1 MNTKKI
7 IAGFGAVA
15 ILIAATLTSCQD
27 TLEEQY
33 INPEKTTVASI
44 GKFFT
49 TMLDNRRVRA
59 DYWNIRTF
67 LVMHPGVYTNTVSYT
82 NTNKR
87 YQQQLNYLDD
97 LWKDYYT
104 PNYYDQNRATGGAG
118 GVVAHMREIEKQYA
132 LLSTE
137 EQADADIFLHA
148 ARIVLYDQTAQ
159 MVDLFGDIP
168 FSEAGKLNLTGKIEL
183 PKFDSAEEIY
193 GTLLDGLEESA
204 AYFASATPTV
214 QVTNGFSTQ
223 DILFQG
229 NLNKW
234 RRYANSLR
242 LRLLMHISFQNE
254 DKAQADVMEMLSAP
268 VDFPLVD
275 ETSYNVLLTPLTNY
289 TDNMRNAVTEL
300 TSHIAPQFLVE
311 DVLKPASD
319 PRIRVLYDKNVTKA
333 GVYNADYY
341 SMPPNIPSSEQ
352 QQNIADRK
360 YAILDSSTF
369 ILNTAFPG
377 IIVTASEVNFLR
389 AEAFERWGSTVD
401 AQMAY
406 EKAVIQAVDFVFYLN
421 KLGADFRGADPEPAV
436 TPFEMTT
443 LLNSPTVIYAGTKDQ
458 KLAKIGTQKWLSL
471 GFMQSVEAW
480 TELRR
485 TNYPVLTFVPDPSTP
500 EAVMPPSRL
509 VYPGTEKVYNAINF
523 EAVSQSDFPTTKI
536 FWDVQ

>member
-15 ILIAATLTSCQD
+15 IMIAAMLTSCQD

-33 INPEKTTVASI
+33 INPEKTTEASI

-67 LVMHPGVYTNTVSYT
+67 LVMHPGVYTNTVSYR
-82 NTNKR
+82 NADRR

-97 LWKDYYT
+97 FWKDYYT
-104 PNYYDQNRATGGAG
+104 PNYYDQDRVTAGAG
-118 GVVAHMREIEKQYA
+118 GMIAHMREIERQYA

-137 EQADADIFLHA
+137 EQANADIFVHA

-168 FSEAGKLNLTGKIEL
+168 FSEAGKLNLTGKIVL
-183 PKFDSAEEIY
+183 PKFDSSEEIY
-193 GTLLDGLEESA
+193 RTLLDGLKESA
-204 AYFASATPTV
+204 AYFASATPSV
-214 QVTNGFSTQ
+214 QVANGFSIQ

-229 NLNKW
+229 NLDQW
-234 RRYANSLR
+234 HRYANSLR
-242 LRLLMHISFQNE
+242 LRLLMHISFQNPG
-254 DKAQADVMEMLSAP
+254 KAETDIMEMLNAP
-268 VDFPLVD
+268 ANYPLVD
-275 ETSYNVLLTPLTNY
+275 EAGYNVLLTPLTNY

-311 DVLKPASD
+311 EVLKPASD

-333 GVYNADYY
+333 KVYNADYY
-341 SMPPNIPSSEQ
+341 SMPPNISSTEQ
-352 QQNIADRK
+352 GQNIADGK

-377 IIVTASEVNFLR
+377 IVITASEVNFLK
-389 AEAFERWGSTVD
+389 AEAFERWGSTAD
-401 AQMAY
+401 AQVAY
-406 EKAVIQAVDFVFYLN
+406 EKAVTQAVEFVFYLN

-436 TPFEMTT
+436 TPLEMTT

-471 GFMQSVEAW
+471 GFMQSVEGW
-480 TELRR
+480 TEVRR
-485 TNYPVLTFVPDPSTP
+485 TNYPVLTFVPDPGT
-500 EAVMPPSRL
+500 EGAVMPPSRL

-523 EAVSQSDFPTTKI
+523 EAVAGKDVPTAKI
-536 FWDVQ
+536 FWDIQ